1 MPTVAEVLAAR
12 RDHIETD
19 NNRSFPENRKF
30 TDGCR
35 LALII
40 EGGGSRGVFG
50 GGMLQALEDAGLTG
64 TFDAVYGTS
73 AGALC
78 GAWMLSER
86 VDFGMAAWVDQHN
99 LNRTV
104 NLAGI
109 LRGRPPFDLDH
120 LVHEIYGRI
129 APMDF
134 DAILNSPIEF
144 HPIATD
150 ATTSRPT
157 DLRPLFDDVAG
168 LKRALAATCCLPLV
182 AGSPVALGGSRF
194 LDGGLTESVPIR
206 TAVQQGATHA
216 VVLRTRR
223 LDERSESAPVVRSF
237 VGDAYIRMAVPG
249 AWRAWR
255 DRGKQQAL
263 EEAAIA
269 ELGDRVLEIRPPLDA
284 PTVPGSSRDSALMT
298 RAMAIGRE
306 VARSALEQE
315 VGVGTR

>member
-12 RDHIETD
+12 RDHLETD
-19 NNRSFPENRKF
+19 NNRIFA
-30 TDGCR
+30 DGCR

-50 GGMLQALEDAGLTG
+50 GGMLQALSDAGLTG
-64 TFDAVYGTS
+64 AFDAVYGTS

-86 VDFGMAAWVDQHN
+86 VNFGMAAWVDQAN

-109 LRGRPPFDLDH
+109 LRGRPPFDLEY
-120 LVHEIYGRI
+120 LVHEIYSRI

-150 ATTSRPT
+150 AITSEPT

-168 LKRALAATCCLPLV
+168 LKQALAATCCLPMV
-182 AGSPVALGGSRF
+182 AGSPVALGDSRF

-206 TAVQQGATHA
+206 SAVEQGATHA

-223 LDERSESAPVVRSF
+223 LDERSESAPVVRSV
-237 VGDAYIRMAVPG
+237 VGDAYIRLAVPG

-269 ELGDRVLEIRPPLDA
+269 ELGDHVLEIRPPLDA
-284 PTVPGSSRDSALMT
+284 PTVPGSSRDSDLMT
-298 RAMAIGRE
+298 RAMAIGRQ
-306 VARSALEQE
+306 VAQAALEQE